1 MCLLCLSLKT
11 LYAYLLAI
19 TLFIT
24 TTAWDQGRNLEL
36 KKHWN
41 IEMKLGAGKKQIK
54 DREIKTAGGIQI
66 TGLAF
71 EGCC

>member
-1 MCLLCLSLKT
+1 M
-11 LYAYLLAI
+11 
-19 TLFIT
+19 
-24 TTAWDQGRNLEL
+24 

-41 IEMKLGAGKKQIK
+41 IEMKVGAGKKQIK